1 MGDFVFLGL
10 VYNICMNEDLD
21 LSKNIDIK
29 EALKEFEEKSKV
41 EQAQKAPEILQVSKA
56 PKMTALVMKW
66 FSLEQRQAEYVLLGF
81 AVLAILFSLFLIF
94 KGNGKVENRENI
106 QLLPAI
112 VFIYD
117 K

>member
-1 MGDFVFLGL
+1 
-10 VYNICMNEDLD
+10 MNEDLD

-66 FSLEQRQAEYVLLGF
+66 FRVEQRPAEYILLGF
-81 AVLAILFSLFLIF
+81 AVLMVMISLFLVF
-94 KGNGKVENRENI
+94 GGGNEAENI
-106 QLLPAI
+106 EDLQLLPAM
-112 VFIYD
+112 V
-117 K
+117 